1 MLRYGLVVA
10 AVACGLDRASKWWL
24 MDLMADAG
32 GRLEVLPFFN
42 LVMVWNPG
50 VSFGMFQTGSAW
62 APWLLSGVALIIIAI
77 LLRWLI
83 KTENKWEAGALG
95 LVIGGAFGNVIDR
108 LVWGR
113 VADFFDA
120 HVAGWHWPAFN
131 IADAAIVVGAAILVF
146 DGLFAGRGRD
156 TK

>member
-1 MLRYGLVVA
+1 MLRQGLVVA
-10 AVACGLDRASKWWL
+10 VAVCGLDRVSKWWL
-24 MDLMADAG
+24 MDLMAEAG
-32 GRLEVLPFFN
+32 GRLELLPFFN

-50 VSFGMFQTGSAW
+50 VSFGMFQSGSAW
-62 APWLLSGVALIIIAI
+62 APWLLSGLALVIIGV
-77 LLRWLI
+77 LVRWLV
-83 KTENKWEAGALG
+83 KAENKWVAGALG

-108 LVWGR
+108 VMWGR

-131 IADAAIVVGAAILVF
+131 VADAAIVVGAAILVF